1 MAVLFG
7 IRWRENGMSRSRREF
22 SVLVDAYAQDLY
34 RYAYWLC
41 RDPHVAE
48 DLVQETLLRAWKSFD
63 KLQDVKAAR
72 SWLITT
78 VRRENLR
85 RFERYQPTTVDV
97 DEMEYLPAVAT
108 DDVATADEIRTRL
121 ASLPVVDREALLLQA
136 GYGYSLKEIAEIMDT
151 TPAAVGNRVYRA
163 RQRLLQQDVDAT
175 KREVQA

>member
-1 MAVLFG
+1 
-7 IRWRENGMSRSRREF
+7 
-22 SVLVDAYAQDLY
+22 
-34 RYAYWLC
+34 
-41 RDPHVAE
+41 
-48 DLVQETLLRAWKSFD
+48 
-63 KLQDVKAAR
+63 
-72 SWLITT
+72 
-78 VRRENLR
+78 
-85 RFERYQPTTVDV
+85 
-97 DEMEYLPAVAT
+97 MEYLPAVAT